1 MLIGLVDRGTYQHA
15 NDWDQEDDLNQAVEY
30 EEDAANHLG
39 CSKGDWVSDLWNV
52 QLSRC
57 VWYVRGTVTRS
68 WGYTS
73 SQKKKTKHRQL
84 RLQCSMHEVE
94 DAEGYRRESKKK
106 K

>member
-39 CSKGDWVSDLWNV
+39 GSKRDWVSDLWNV

-57 VWYVRGTVTRS
+57 VWYVRVYSDKIVGLHELA
-68 WGYTS
+68 
-73 SQKKKTKHRQL
+73 KKKAQAVAITVQ
-84 RLQCSMHEVE
+84 
-94 DAEGYRRESKKK
+94 DARCRRCREIQKGK
-106 K
+106 

>member
-30 EEDAANHLG
+30 EEDTANHLG
-39 CSKGDWVSDLWNV
+39 GSKRDWVSDLWNV

-57 VWYVRGTVTRS
+57 VWYVRGIVTRS

-73 SQKKKTKHRQL
+73 SQKKKHRQL
-84 RLQCSMHEVE
+84 R
-94 DAEGYRRESKKK
+94 
-106 K
+106 

>member
-68 WGYTS
+68 WGGGGYTS
-73 SQKKKTKHRQL
+73 SQKRKAQAVAITVQYAR
-84 RLQCSMHEVE
+84 
-94 DAEGYRRESKKK
+94 GRRCRGIQKGR
-106 K
+106 